1 MEGLYG
7 MDGRQK
13 VKIKLCGMSRPEDV
27 LCVNEARPDFCGFV
41 INVPKSIRNVSPGQ
55 LRELLKLL
63 DPEIVPVG
71 VFRDEPLESVASFL
85 EEGVIRMAQIH
96 GHEDENYIRELKSRG
111 DFTVIRAFNE
121 RTFGEAE
128 GSCADYV
135 LLDHGEGG
143 TGESFDWTMTD
154 SIRRPFFLAGGIGPE
169 NIEEALRQV
178 RPWAVDMSSGLET
191 DGKKDPKKI
200 LAAMQAVRRWNE
212 EQELKRQKQEQIHR
226 RTGE

>member
-1 MEGLYG
+1 

-13 VKIKLCGMSRPEDV
+13 VKIKLCGMSRPEDI

-41 INVPKSIRNVSPGQ
+41 INVPKSIRNVSLEQ
-55 LRELLKLL
+55 LRELVKLL
-63 DPEIVPVG
+63 DPGIIPVG
-71 VFRDEPLESVASFL
+71 VFRDEPLESVAAFL
-85 EEGVIRMAQIH
+85 KEGVIQMAQIH

-121 RTFGEAE
+121 WTFGEAE

-143 TGESFDWTMTD
+143 TGESFDWTMTRG
-154 SIRRPFFLAGGIGPE
+154 IRRPFFLAGGIGPE

-200 LAAMQAVRRWNE
+200 LAAVQAVRRWNE
-212 EQELKRQKQEQIHR
+212 E
-226 RTGE
+226 

>member
-1 MEGLYG
+1 M
-7 MDGRQK
+7 K
-13 VKIKLCGMSRPEDV
+13 VKIKLCGMSRPEDIA
-27 LCVNEARPDFCGFV
+27 CVNEMRPDFCGFV
-41 INVPKSIRNVSPGQ
+41 INVPKSIRNVSPEQ
-55 LRELLKLL
+55 LRALVKLL
-63 DPEIVPVG
+63 DPEIIPVG
-71 VFRDEPLESVASFL
+71 VFRDEPLESVAAFL

-143 TGESFDWTMTD
+143 TGETFDWTMTD

-169 NIEEALRQV
+169 NIGEALRQV
-178 RPWAVDMSSGLET
+178 RPWAIDLSSGLET
-191 DGKKDPKKI
+191 NGKKDPAKI
-200 LAAMQAVRRWNE
+200 RAVVRAVRRWNE
-212 EQELKRQKQEQIHR
+212 EQN
-226 RTGE
+226 

>member
-1 MEGLYG
+1 
-7 MDGRQK
+7 MDVRQK
-13 VKIKLCGMSRPEDV
+13 VKIKLCGMSRPEDI

-41 INVPKSIRNVSPGQ
+41 INVPKSIRNVSLEQ
-55 LRELLKLL
+55 LRELVKLL

-71 VFRDEPLESVASFL
+71 VFRDEPLESVVSFL

-200 LAAMQAVRRWNE
+200 LAAVQAVRRWNA
-212 EQELKRQKQEQIHR
+212 EQ
-226 RTGE
+226 G